1 MVGGVLC
8 TALYTNTGLKNG
20 DIKAGEGRERIDGER
35 MVDKL

>member
-20 DIKAGEGRERIDGER
+20 DIKAEEGRGE
-35 MVDKL
+35 